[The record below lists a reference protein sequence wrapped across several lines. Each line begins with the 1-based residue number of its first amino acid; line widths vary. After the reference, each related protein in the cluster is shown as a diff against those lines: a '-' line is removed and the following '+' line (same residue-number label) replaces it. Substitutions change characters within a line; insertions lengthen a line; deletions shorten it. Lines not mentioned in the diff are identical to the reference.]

1 MDNMEEEN
9 NYNFHESTEVNY
21 NEEFSQI
28 KVGQL
33 ISEKYLADFI
43 NKDIFFIGEI
53 MNIEGNL
60 INVKSV
66 NGNYVDCVLKDNNFN
81 TDSKYIGIKGIV
93 SDDLKII
100 ETRGIVLL
108 QDINFEIVNDY
119 INISMENKDSDVFIP
134 SY

>member
-1 MDNMEEEN
+1 MDNMDEEN
-9 NYNFHESTEVNY
+9 NYNFHESNEVNY
-21 NEEFSQI
+21 NEEFAQI
-28 KVGQL
+28 KIGQL

-53 MNIEGNL
+53 MNIEGNV

-66 NGNYVDCVLKDNNFN
+66 NGNYVDCILKDNNFN

-119 INISMENKDSDVFIP
+119 INISMENKDSEVFIP

>member
-1 MDNMEEEN
+1 MDNMDEEN
-9 NYNFHESTEVNY
+9 NYNFHESNEVNY
-21 NEEFSQI
+21 NEEFAQI

-53 MNIEGNL
+53 MNIEGNV

-66 NGNYVDCVLKDNNFN
+66 NGNYVDCILKDNNFN

>member
-1 MDNMEEEN
+1 MDNMDEEN
-9 NYNFHESTEVNY
+9 NFNFPESSEVNY
-21 NEEFSQI
+21 NEEFAQI

-53 MNIEGNL
+53 MNIEGNV

-66 NGNYVDCVLKDNNFN
+66 NGNYVDCILKDNNFN

>member
-1 MDNMEEEN
+1 MDNMDEEN
-9 NYNFHESTEVNY
+9 NYNFHESNEVNY
-21 NEEFSQI
+21 NEEFAQI

-53 MNIEGNL
+53 MNIEGNI

-66 NGNYVDCVLKDNNFN
+66 NGNYVDCILKDNNFN

>member
-1 MDNMEEEN
+1 MDNMDEEN
-9 NYNFHESTEVNY
+9 NFNFPESSEVNY

-53 MNIEGNL
+53 MNIEGNV

-66 NGNYVDCVLKDNNFN
+66 NG
-81 TDSKYIGIKGIV
+81 
-93 SDDLKII
+93 KII
-100 ETRGIVLL
+100 
-108 QDINFEIVNDY
+108 QEIK
-119 INISMENKDSDVFIP
+119 ELNKL
-134 SY
+134 

>member
-1 MDNMEEEN
+1 MDNMDEEN
-9 NYNFHESTEVNY
+9 NFNFPESSEVNY

-53 MNIEGNL
+53 MNIEGNV

-66 NGNYVDCVLKDNNFN
+66 NGNYVDCILKDNNFN

-100 ETRGIVLL
+100 ETRVTKLIHTAK
-108 QDINFEIVNDY
+108 IKNEIV
-119 INISMENKDSDVFIP
+119 I
-134 SY
+134 